1 MRSAA
6 SRSCPSAAPAPMP
19 RSIQREDLSHGDPS
33 ASPMDMPKH
42 FRFRVERTVSA
53 ARTVSLENRLY
64 EVPLGYTR
72 KRLELRY
79 FSLDSVEAYYNGESI
94 GRIAEVNL
102 TANSRTFRGPRKED
116 ER

>member
-1 MRSAA
+1 M
-6 SRSCPSAAPAPMP
+6 
-19 RSIQREDLSHGDPS
+19 
-33 ASPMDMPKH
+33 
-42 FRFRVERTVSA
+42 VEFGG
-53 ARTVSLENRLY
+53 LQQENRLY
-64 EVPLGYTR
+64 EVPLGYAR

-94 GRIAEVNL
+94 GRISEVNL

>member
-1 MRSAA
+1 M
-6 SRSCPSAAPAPMP
+6 
-19 RSIQREDLSHGDPS
+19 
-33 ASPMDMPKH
+33 
-42 FRFRVERTVSA
+42 
-53 ARTVSLENRLY
+53 
-64 EVPLGYTR
+64 PLGYAR

-94 GRIAEVNL
+94 GQISEVNL

>member
-1 MRSAA
+1 MCREAA
-6 SRSCPSAAPAPMP
+6 GSEPAALVTD
-19 RSIQREDLSHGDPS
+19 ISH
-33 ASPMDMPKH
+33 
-42 FRFRVERTVSA
+42 FQ
-53 ARTVSLENRLY
+53 RTVSLENRLY
-64 EVPLGYTR
+64 EVPLGYAR

-94 GRIAEVNL
+94 GQISEVNL